1 MIVSRISMR
10 IARRMTHLIQC
21 IWRAIVQTIDH
32 DGVEHAG
39 YMSFM
44 VLFSIFPFIV
54 FFLALTSFLGASELG
69 SHFVELILES
79 LPSDATASIRERI
92 YELVKAPPYSLMTLA
107 IIGSIWTSSSF
118 VEGLRTI
125 LNRVY
130 GISSPPTY
138 LLRRLLSIAQFL
150 AISLIIS
157 FVMFLL
163 IAIPIAIRKIPNI
176 EHILN
181 YHALWEYIRY
191 CLIFI
196 SLFLTVSTFY
206 YILPNVKIRFC
217 EVIPGAIMTVFLWI
231 GSGLLLS
238 NYLVYWRQLSLVYG
252 SLGSIIVT
260 LLFFYIFNML
270 FIYGAEFNYQL
281 NKDRT

>member
-1 MIVSRISMR
+1 MKHFF
-10 IARRMTHLIQC
+10 TC
-21 IWRAIVQTIDH
+21 IWRALVKTIEH

-69 SHFVELILES
+69 SHFVDLLIEN
-79 LPSDATASIRERI
+79 LPHDATAGIKDRI

-130 GISSPPTY
+130 HISSPPPY
-138 LLRRLLSIAQFL
+138 LMRRLLSILQFL
-150 AISLIIS
+150 AISLLIS
-157 FVMFLL
+157 FGMFLL
-163 IAIPIAIRKIPNI
+163 IVIPIGIKKIPELENLLSDYAPSWAYLRY
-176 EHILN
+176 ILI
-181 YHALWEYIRY
+181 W
-191 CLIFI
+191 I
-196 SLFLTVSTFY
+196 SLFATVSSFY
-206 YILPNVKIRFC
+206 YILPNIKIRFRT
-217 EVIPGAIMTVFLWI
+217 VIPGSIITVVSWVVS
-231 GSGLLLS
+231 GSLLS
-238 NYLVYWRQLSLVYG
+238 NYLVYWQQLSLVYG
-252 SLGSIIVT
+252 SLGGIIVT
-260 LLFFYIFNML
+260 LLFFYIVNML

-281 NKDRT
+281 SKDKD

>member
-1 MIVSRISMR
+1 MKHFFVC
-10 IARRMTHLIQC
+10 L
-21 IWRAIVQTIDH
+21 WRALVKTIEH

-54 FFLALTSFLGASELG
+54 FFLALTSFFGASELG
-69 SHFVELILES
+69 SHFVELLVSSMPEN
-79 LPSDATASIRERI
+79 ATAGIKDRI

-130 GISSPPTY
+130 YISSPPPY
-138 LLRRLLSIAQFL
+138 LMRRLLSIMQFL
-150 AISLIIS
+150 AISLLIS
-157 FVMFLL
+157 FIMFLL
-163 IAIPIAIRKIPNI
+163 IVIPIGLKKIPDL

-181 YHALWEYIRY
+181 SHGLFWTYFRY
-191 CLIFI
+191 ALIFV
-196 SLFLTVSTFY
+196 SLFSTVSTFY
-206 YILPNVKIRFC
+206 YILPNVKMNFR
-217 EVIPGAIMTVFLWI
+217 EVIPGAFLTVILWI
-231 GSGLLLS
+231 ASGILLS

-252 SLGSIIVT
+252 SLGGIIVT
-260 LLFFYIFNML
+260 LLFFYIFNMF
-270 FIYGAEFNYQL
+270 FIYGAEFNYQFSKRQIGSTEAL
-281 NKDRT
+281 KN